1 MKRKTMTT
9 LKYPTTAAIIKIQSK
24 VATWIVFIVVIV
36 AEIKRISEENLK
48 NNNNNNKKKN
58 SNLFLDNLSEKVK
71 NLEHLFVLP

>member
-1 MKRKTMTT
+1 M
-9 LKYPTTAAIIKIQSK
+9 
-24 VATWIVFIVVIV
+24 VIV

-71 NLEHLFVLP
+71 NLEHLFVLPKKVKGKALVCLNVKWN